1 MADKEMVVTVDRLAT
16 SALDEQ
22 VLTAWAQVLE
32 VEPESLS
39 LDDDFEEL
47 GGNSILLMLL
57 GDYLSRSTGVEV
69 SGPELFPY
77 STVREQIE
85 YVRMRQADAGQ

>member
-1 MADKEMVVTVDRLAT
+1 MADKEMVVAVDLLAT

-22 VLTAWAQVLE
+22 VLTAWAEVLE
-32 VEPESLS
+32 VEPGGLS

-57 GDYLSRSTGVEV
+57 GDYLSRSTGLEV